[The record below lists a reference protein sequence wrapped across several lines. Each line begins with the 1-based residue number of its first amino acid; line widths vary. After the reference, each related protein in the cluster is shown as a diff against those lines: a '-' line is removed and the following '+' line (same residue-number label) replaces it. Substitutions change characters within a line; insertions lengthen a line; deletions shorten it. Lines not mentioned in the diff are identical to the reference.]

1 MDTEFE
7 KARSYAY
14 RLLAFRQRTRKEL
27 GLRLRQKGFA
37 PELTGQVLDLLAEYG
52 YIDDR
57 VFACNWVEQRLGK
70 RGLKGLKHELLERG
84 ISAKTI
90 SEVLAELGSD
100 AEYNAAL
107 ELAKKTLQR
116 GDRVFSCTRLA
127 GALSRRGYSSEV
139 INQVCRAARDGLIN
153 VQLDN
158 HK

>member
-1 MDTEFE
+1 MNTEFE

-27 GLRLRQKGFA
+27 GLRLRQKGFD
-37 PELTGQVLDLLAEYG
+37 PELTGQVLDVLAAYG

-70 RGLKGLKHELLERG
+70 RGLKGLKQELLEKG
-84 ISAKTI
+84 VSSDIINET
-90 SEVLAELGSD
+90 LAELGHD

-107 ELAKKTLQR
+107 KLTQKILLR
-116 GDRVFSCTRLA
+116 GDRAFSYSRLA

-139 INQVCRAARDGLIN
+139 ISQVCRAARDGLID
-153 VQLDN
+153 LF
-158 HK
+158 